1 MSRKTVSFTF
11 ASAVATNGT
20 FAVTYPTGY
29 TRGDFIRGVKH
40 RLIALQS
47 EFESPKGITCSF
59 GASSVTVTYKGTT
72 TIPAGSAGIFG
83 FDIAGPDHNYLD
95 SDWRKQNNI
104 NDRPA
109 TLRFINFGSP
119 SATSTTALISAATGS
134 SEMPATNASI
144 THTFATGQGSS
155 PIDGANPDGKLYP
168 PRNIVSTVTHASS
181 VPTMTIT
188 HTFLDVNGNTAVET
202 HTTSGG
208 GTSNTITGAKAVK
221 QMISTK
227 ITNASTTQ
235 TCTDATLNVG
245 FGSKLGFDM
254 PVLSASQIAMEF
266 HNDVIQ
272 GVWRGNEILPY
283 ALGANEVGTGGAL
296 RRIPAPTNGRI
307 VGHQAVVEVANNANN
322 AGTISVQIEQ
332 ANSNGTGVA
341 VVGTEL
347 SIPASATI
355 GSVFSGTPAEGAAT
369 AEVSTG
375 NQICVVAGTG
385 FSTGAQFSGSIVFRP
400 TYAVRG
406 TVVVADNTTTPSGT
420 TGDIYGTYTPAFTLD
435 GTTQVGLL
443 VWTPEPNSNGTPEY
457 TV

>member
-1 MSRKTVSFTF
+1 MSRKTVSFVF
-11 ASAVATNGT
+11 ASAVALNGT
-20 FAVTYPTGY
+20 FTVAYPAGY

-59 GASSVTVTYKGTT
+59 GAASVTVTYKGTT
-72 TIPAGSAGIFG
+72 TIPAGSPGIFG
-83 FDIAGPDHNYLD
+83 FDIAGPDTFRD
-95 SDWRKQNNI
+95 SDYKKQNYI

-109 TLRFINFGSP
+109 TLRFVNFGSP

-134 SEMPATNASI
+134 TEMPATNASI
-144 THTFATGQGSS
+144 THTFATGRGTS
-155 PIDGANPDGKLYP
+155 PIDGANSDGKLYP
-168 PRNIVSTVTHASS
+168 PRNIVTTVTHGSS
-181 VPTMTIT
+181 VPTMTVT
-188 HTFLDVNGNTAVET
+188 HTFLDTNGNTAVEI

-227 ITNASTTQ
+227 IVNASTTQ

-254 PVLSASQIAMEF
+254 PILSASQIAMEF
-266 HNDVIQ
+266 HNDAMQ
-272 GVWRGNEILPY
+272 GVWRGNEILPF
-283 ALGANEVGTGGAL
+283 ALGANEVGTGGVL

-307 VGHQAVVEVANNANN
+307 VSAAAAVEVVNNANN
-322 AGTISVQIEQ
+322 AGTIAISIEQ
-332 ANSNGTGVA
+332 TNSNGAGVTVA
-341 VVGTEL
+341 GAEL
-347 SIPASATI
+347 AFAASATI
-355 GSVFSGTPAEGAAT
+355 GTVVSGTVAEGAAT

-385 FSTGAQFSGSIVFRP
+385 FSTAAQFSGSIVFRP
-400 TYAVRG
+400 TYAARG
-406 TVVVADNTTTPSGT
+406 TVVVADITTTPSGT
-420 TGDIYGTYTPAFTLD
+420 SGDIFGTYTPAFTLD

-443 VWTPEPNSNGTPEY
+443 VWTPEPNSNSTPEY

>member
-1 MSRKTVSFTF
+1 MSRKTVEFVF
-11 ASAVATNGT
+11 ASSVVTNGT
-20 FAVTYPTGY
+20 FTVSYPAGY

-72 TIPAGSAGIFG
+72 TIPASSKGIFG
-83 FDIAGPDHNYLD
+83 FDIAGPDSFRD
-95 SDWRKQNNI
+95 TDWKKQNYV

-109 TLRFINFGSP
+109 TLKFVNFGSP

-144 THTFATGQGSS
+144 THTFATGAGSS
-155 PIDGANPDGKLYP
+155 PIDGANSDGNLYP

-188 HTFLDVNGNTAVET
+188 HTFLDTNGNTAVET

-208 GTSNTITGAKAVK
+208 GTSNTITGAKACK

-235 TCTDATLNVG
+235 TCTGATLNVG
-245 FGSKLGFDM
+245 FGSKLGFDF
-254 PVLSASQIAMEF
+254 PLLSTSQIAMEF
-266 HNDVIQ
+266 HNDTPQ
-272 GVWRGNEILPY
+272 GVFRDTMILPY

-296 RRIPAPTNGRI
+296 RRIPAPANGRVI
-307 VGHQAVVEVANNANN
+307 GHLAAVEVANNANN
-322 AGTISVQIEQ
+322 AGTISIQIEQ

-341 VVGTEL
+341 VVGSEL

-369 AEVSTG
+369 AEVSIN
-375 NQICVVAGTG
+375 NQICVVAGSG
-385 FSTGAQFSGSIVFRP
+385 FSTSAQFSGSIVFRP
-400 TYAVRG
+400 TYAPRG
-406 TVVVADNTTTPSGT
+406 TVVIADITTVPSGT
-420 TGDIYGTYTPAFTLD
+420 SGDIFGTYTPAFTLD